1 MRFTTPGRRRREA
14 LAAPFP
20 DAWRTVLHRRWA
32 LWPTLSADEQ
42 ARLEPL
48 VQAFVYD
55 RRWEAAQGFAL
66 TAEVQ
71 VLVAAQ
77 ACLLLLGMDLDRGV
91 DPFSRVHSV
100 IVHRSTVVLQGQ
112 RSVGTTGGGLVSDG
126 PYPVVG
132 QAHHRGPVL
141 LSWSTL
147 AYEARH
153 PARGQN
159 VVMHEFAHQLDM
171 LDGVI
176 DGTPPIP
183 DHDRRDRFVAVC
195 TDVYE
200 RMQRHDDPVIRD
212 YAATDPGEFFAVV
225 TETFFTK
232 GIALHDEHPALY
244 SVLRDFYGQDPAA
257 RAERER

>member
-1 MRFTTPGRRRREA
+1 

-55 RRWEAAQGFAL
+55 RRWEAAQGFTL
-66 TAEVQ
+66 TEEVQ

-77 ACLLLLGMDLDRGV
+77 ACLLLLGMDLARGV

-183 DHDRRDRFVAVC
+183 DRDRRDRFVAVLAKAEPAR
-195 TDVYE
+195 TGAI
-200 RMQRHDDPVIRD
+200 RGRRHTMWDDSDIN
-212 YAATDPGEFFAVV
+212 ATR
-225 TETFFTK
+225 
-232 GIALHDEHPALY
+232 H
-244 SVLRDFYGQDPAA
+244 A
-257 RAERER
+257 RALVGGVLAGVVGDTQLFVSGGAEHQGPDGGGPVAAIARV

>member
-1 MRFTTPGRRRREA
+1 MRFSTPRGRRRRA
-14 LAAPFP
+14 LSEPFP
-20 DAWRTVLHRRWA
+20 DAWRSVLERRWG
-32 LWPTLSADEQ
+32 LWPSLDTSER
-42 ARLEPL
+42 ARLEVL

-55 RRWEAAQGFAL
+55 RRWEAAQGFAI
-66 TAEVQ
+66 TDEVR

-77 ACLLLLGMDLDRGV
+77 ACLLALGMDLEPGV
-91 DPFSRVHSV
+91 DVFSRVQSI
-100 IVHRSTVVLQGQ
+100 IVHRSTVVLRGQ
-112 RSVGTTGGGLVSDG
+112 RSVGASGGGLMADG
-126 PYPVVG
+126 PLPVAG

-153 PARGQN
+153 PERGQN

-183 DHDRRDRFVAVC
+183 EPDRRDRFVDVC
-195 TDVYE
+195 TDVFE
-200 RMQRHDDPVIRD
+200 RLQRGTDAVVRD

-225 TETFFTK
+225 TETFFSK
-232 GIALHDEHPALY
+232 PVPLRDEHPGLY
-244 SVLRDFYGQDPAA
+244 DVFADFYGQDPAA
-257 RAERER
+257 RAARRR